1 MQIDLKNTEKP
12 LLNIPDDYTEVKY
25 NSEDTRKALLNI
37 LEDYGTEKSRMKNT
51 NSAVLNILEDYGTE
65 KNKMKNTQKAL
76 LNILEDYGTEKTK
89 MKNTNTAVINILED
103 YGTEKNKM
111 KHTQRAVLNILED
124 YGVEKTKSESAN
136 KDLQVANKELEQ
148 FAYVAS
154 HDLQEPLRTISIFVG
169 LLEEKY
175 SEKIDEDT
183 KQYLKFIVN
192 ATSKMQNL
200 IKDLLDFSQI
210 GRNISFAATDCNN
223 ILKEV
228 IANIGATIK
237 VSNAK
242 ITSTVLPVVIGNE
255 IELRQLFQNLIS
267 NAIKFHKKNS
277 NPEIEITFVEKET
290 EYLFAFK
297 DNGIGLEEQY
307 KDRIFI
313 IFQRLHSSTEYA
325 GTGIGL
331 ATCKKIV
338 ALHNGKIWMESKLG
352 HGSIFYFTIPKDKSN

>member
-1 MQIDLKNTEKP
+1 MQIDLKNMEKP
-12 LLNIPDDYTEVKY
+12 LLNIPDDCTEVKY

-51 NSAVLNILEDYGTE
+51 NS
-65 KNKMKNTQKAL
+65 
-76 LNILEDYGTEKTK
+76 
-89 MKNTNTAVINILED
+89 
-103 YGTEKNKM
+103 
-111 KHTQRAVLNILED
+111 AVLNILED

-169 LLEEKY
+169 LIEEKY
-175 SEKIDEDT
+175 SGKTDEDT
-183 KQYLKFIVN
+183 ELYLKQIVN
-192 ATSKMQNL
+192 AASKMQNL

-228 IANIGATIK
+228 IANLGATIK
-237 VSNAK
+237 ESKAK

-277 NPEIEITFVEKET
+277 KPEIEITFVEKDT

-313 IFQRLHSSTEYA
+313 IFQRLHTSTEYA

-352 HGSIFYFTIPKDKSN
+352 HGSIFYFTIPKEKSN

>member
-1 MQIDLKNTEKP
+1 MQISPTQNNIADILSGKNDLKDIET
-12 LLNIPDDYTEVKY
+12 
-25 NSEDTRKALLNI
+25 ALLNI
-37 LEDYGTEKSRMKNT
+37 LDDYSEEKSKSADIQSALLNILDDYSVEKVNMENT
-51 NSAVLNILEDYGTE
+51 QRAVLNILEDYGTE
-65 KNKMKNTQKAL
+65 KNN
-76 LNILEDYGTEKTK
+76 LE
-89 MKNTNTAVINILED
+89 N
-103 YGTEKNKM
+103 
-111 KHTQRAVLNILED
+111 TQRAVLNILED
-124 YGVEKTKSESAN
+124 YSEEKGKVETIN
-136 KDLQVANKELEQ
+136 NDLSSANKELEQ

-175 SEKIDEDT
+175 SGKIDEDT

-192 ATSKMQNL
+192 AASKMQNL

-210 GRNISFAATDCNN
+210 GRNISFASTDCNN

-237 VSNAK
+237 LSNAK

-277 NPEIEITFVEKET
+277 NPEINITFLEKET

-313 IFQRLHSSTEYA
+313 IFQH
-325 GTGIGL
+325 IQ
-331 ATCKKIV
+331 
-338 ALHNGKIWMESKLG
+338 
-352 HGSIFYFTIPKDKSN
+352 

>member
-1 MQIDLKNTEKP
+1 MQIYPTQNNIADILSEKNDLKDIE
-12 LLNIPDDYTEVKY
+12 
-25 NSEDTRKALLNI
+25 KALLNI
-37 LEDYGTEKSRMKNT
+37 LDDYGEEKSK
-51 NSAVLNILEDYGTE
+51 SADI
-65 KNKMKNTQKAL
+65 QSAL
-76 LNILEDYGTEKTK
+76 LNILDDYSVEKV
-89 MKNTNTAVINILED
+89 NLE
-103 YGTEKNKM
+103 N
-111 KHTQRAVLNILED
+111 TQRAVLNILED
-124 YGVEKTKSESAN
+124 YSEEKGKVETIN
-136 KDLQVANKELEQ
+136 NDLSSANKELEQ

-169 LLEEKY
+169 LIEEKY
-175 SEKIDEDT
+175 SGKTDEDT
-183 KQYLKFIVN
+183 ELYLKQIVN
-192 ATSKMQNL
+192 AASKMQNL

-228 IANIGATIK
+228 IANLGATIK
-237 VSNAK
+237 ESKAK
-242 ITSTVLPVVIGNE
+242 ITTTVLPVVIGNE

-313 IFQRLHSSTEYA
+313 IFQRLHTATEYA

-352 HGSIFYFTIPKDKSN
+352 HGSIFYFTIPKEKSN

>member
-1 MQIDLKNTEKP
+1 MQISPTQNNIADILSEKNDLKDIE
-12 LLNIPDDYTEVKY
+12 
-25 NSEDTRKALLNI
+25 KALLNI
-37 LEDYGTEKSRMKNT
+37 LDDYGEEKSKSADIQSALLNILDDYSVEKVNMENT
-51 NSAVLNILEDYGTE
+51 QRAVLNILEDYGTE
-65 KNKMKNTQKAL
+65 KNN
-76 LNILEDYGTEKTK
+76 LE
-89 MKNTNTAVINILED
+89 N
-103 YGTEKNKM
+103 
-111 KHTQRAVLNILED
+111 TQRAVLNILED
-124 YGVEKTKSESAN
+124 YSEEKGKVETIN
-136 KDLQVANKELEQ
+136 NDLSSANKELEQ

-169 LLEEKY
+169 LIEEKY
-175 SEKIDEDT
+175 SGKTDEDT
-183 KQYLKFIVN
+183 ELYLKQIVN
-192 ATSKMQNL
+192 AASKMQNL

-228 IANIGATIK
+228 IANLGATIK
-237 VSNAK
+237 ESRAK
-242 ITSTVLPVVIGNE
+242 ITTTVLPVVIGNE

-277 NPEIEITFVEKET
+277 NPEIEITYVEKDT

-313 IFQRLHSSTEYA
+313 IFQRLHTATEYA

-352 HGSIFYFTIPKDKSN
+352 HGSIFYFTIPKEKSN

>member
-1 MQIDLKNTEKP
+1 MQISPTQNNIADILSGKNDLKDIE
-12 LLNIPDDYTEVKY
+12 
-25 NSEDTRKALLNI
+25 KALLNI
-37 LEDYGTEKSRMKNT
+37 LDDYGEEKSKSADIQSALLNILDDYSVEKVNMENT
-51 NSAVLNILEDYGTE
+51 QRAVLNILEDYGTE
-65 KNKMKNTQKAL
+65 KNN
-76 LNILEDYGTEKTK
+76 LE
-89 MKNTNTAVINILED
+89 N
-103 YGTEKNKM
+103 
-111 KHTQRAVLNILED
+111 TQRAVLNILDD
-124 YGVEKTKSESAN
+124 YSEEKGKVETIN
-136 KDLQVANKELEQ
+136 NDLSSANKELEQ

-175 SEKIDEDT
+175 SGKIDEDT

-210 GRNISFAATDCNN
+210 GRNISFAATDCND

-313 IFQRLHSSTEYA
+313 IFQRLHTATEYA

-352 HGSIFYFTIPKDKSN
+352 HGSIFYFTIPKEKSN

>member
-1 MQIDLKNTEKP
+1 MQIDLKNMEKP

-37 LEDYGTEKSRMKNT
+37 LEDYGIEKSRMKNT
-51 NSAVLNILEDYGTE
+51 NSAVLNILEDYG
-65 KNKMKNTQKAL
+65 L
-76 LNILEDYGTEKTK
+76 
-89 MKNTNTAVINILED
+89 
-103 YGTEKNKM
+103 
-111 KHTQRAVLNILED
+111 
-124 YGVEKTKSESAN
+124 EKTKSESAN

-169 LLEEKY
+169 LIEEKY
-175 SEKIDEDT
+175 SGKTDEDT
-183 KQYLKFIVN
+183 ELYLKQIVN
-192 ATSKMQNL
+192 AASKMQNL

-228 IANIGATIK
+228 IANLGATIK
-237 VSNAK
+237 ESKAK

-277 NPEIEITFVEKET
+277 KPEIEITFVEKDT

-313 IFQRLHSSTEYA
+313 IFQRLHTSTEYA

-352 HGSIFYFTIPKDKSN
+352 HGSIFYFTIPKEKSN

>member
-1 MQIDLKNTEKP
+1 MQIDLKNMEKP

-37 LEDYGTEKSRMKNT
+37 LEDYGIEKSRMKNT
-51 NSAVLNILEDYGTE
+51 NSAVLNILEDYG
-65 KNKMKNTQKAL
+65 L
-76 LNILEDYGTEKTK
+76 
-89 MKNTNTAVINILED
+89 
-103 YGTEKNKM
+103 
-111 KHTQRAVLNILED
+111 
-124 YGVEKTKSESAN
+124 EKTKSESAN

-169 LLEEKY
+169 LIEEKY
-175 SEKIDEDT
+175 SGKTDEDT
-183 KQYLKFIVN
+183 ELYLKQIVN
-192 ATSKMQNL
+192 AASKMQNL

-228 IANIGATIK
+228 IANLGATIK
-237 VSNAK
+237 ESKAK

-277 NPEIEITFVEKET
+277 NPEIEITFVEKDT

-313 IFQRLHSSTEYA
+313 IFQRLHTATEYA

-352 HGSIFYFTIPKDKSN
+352 HGSIFYFTIPKEKSN

>member
-51 NSAVLNILEDYGTE
+51 NSAVLNILEDYG
-65 KNKMKNTQKAL
+65 
-76 LNILEDYGTEKTK
+76 
-89 MKNTNTAVINILED
+89 
-103 YGTEKNKM
+103 
-111 KHTQRAVLNILED
+111 
-124 YGVEKTKSESAN
+124 VEKTKSESAN

-169 LLEEKY
+169 LIEEKY
-175 SEKIDEDT
+175 SGKTDEDT
-183 KQYLKFIVN
+183 ELYLKQIVN
-192 ATSKMQNL
+192 AASKMQNL

-228 IANIGATIK
+228 IANLGATIK
-237 VSNAK
+237 ESKAK

-277 NPEIEITFVEKET
+277 KPEIEITFVEKDT

-313 IFQRLHSSTEYA
+313 IFQRLHTSTEYA

-352 HGSIFYFTIPKDKSN
+352 HGSIFYFTIPKEKSN

>member
-51 NSAVLNILEDYGTE
+51 NSAVLNILEDYG
-65 KNKMKNTQKAL
+65 
-76 LNILEDYGTEKTK
+76 
-89 MKNTNTAVINILED
+89 
-103 YGTEKNKM
+103 
-111 KHTQRAVLNILED
+111 
-124 YGVEKTKSESAN
+124 VEKTKSESAN

-169 LLEEKY
+169 LIEEKY
-175 SEKIDEDT
+175 SGKTDEDT
-183 KQYLKFIVN
+183 ELYLKQIVN
-192 ATSKMQNL
+192 AASKMQNL

-228 IANIGATIK
+228 IANLGATIK
-237 VSNAK
+237 ESKAK

-313 IFQRLHSSTEYA
+313 IFQRLHTSTEYA

-352 HGSIFYFTIPKDKSN
+352 HGSIFYFTIPKEKSN

>member
-1 MQIDLKNTEKP
+1 MQIDLKNMEKP

-37 LEDYGTEKSRMKNT
+37 LEDYGIEKSRMKNT
-51 NSAVLNILEDYGTE
+51 NSAVLNILEDYG
-65 KNKMKNTQKAL
+65 L
-76 LNILEDYGTEKTK
+76 
-89 MKNTNTAVINILED
+89 
-103 YGTEKNKM
+103 
-111 KHTQRAVLNILED
+111 
-124 YGVEKTKSESAN
+124 EKTKSESAN

-169 LLEEKY
+169 LIEEKY
-175 SEKIDEDT
+175 SGKTDEDT
-183 KQYLKFIVN
+183 ELYLKQIVN
-192 ATSKMQNL
+192 AASKMQNL

-228 IANIGATIK
+228 IANLGATIK
-237 VSNAK
+237 ESKAK

-277 NPEIEITFVEKET
+277 KPEIEITFVEKDT

-313 IFQRLHSSTEYA
+313 IFQRLHTATEYA

-352 HGSIFYFTIPKDKSN
+352 HGSIFYFTIPKEKSN

>member
-12 LLNIPDDYTEVKY
+12 LLNIPDDCTEVKY

-37 LEDYGTEKSRMKNT
+37 LEDYGIEKSRMKNT
-51 NSAVLNILEDYGTE
+51 NSAVLNILEDYG
-65 KNKMKNTQKAL
+65 L
-76 LNILEDYGTEKTK
+76 
-89 MKNTNTAVINILED
+89 
-103 YGTEKNKM
+103 
-111 KHTQRAVLNILED
+111 
-124 YGVEKTKSESAN
+124 EKTKSESAN

-169 LLEEKY
+169 LIEEKY
-175 SEKIDEDT
+175 SGKTDEDT
-183 KQYLKFIVN
+183 ELYLKQIVN
-192 ATSKMQNL
+192 AASKMQNL

-228 IANIGATIK
+228 IANLGATIK
-237 VSNAK
+237 ESKAK
-242 ITSTVLPVVIGNE
+242 ITTTVLPVVIGNE

-277 NPEIEITFVEKET
+277 KPEIEITFVEKDT

-313 IFQRLHSSTEYA
+313 IFQRLHTSTEYA

-352 HGSIFYFTIPKDKSN
+352 HGSIFYFTIPKEKSN

>member
-1 MQIDLKNTEKP
+1 MQISPTQNNIADILSEKNDLKDIE
-12 LLNIPDDYTEVKY
+12 
-25 NSEDTRKALLNI
+25 KALLNI
-37 LEDYGTEKSRMKNT
+37 LDDYGEEKSKSADIQSALLNILDDYSVEKVNMENT
-51 NSAVLNILEDYGTE
+51 QRAVLNILEDYGTE
-65 KNKMKNTQKAL
+65 KNN
-76 LNILEDYGTEKTK
+76 LE
-89 MKNTNTAVINILED
+89 N
-103 YGTEKNKM
+103 
-111 KHTQRAVLNILED
+111 TQRAVLNILED
-124 YGVEKTKSESAN
+124 YSEEKGKVETIN
-136 KDLQVANKELEQ
+136 NDLSSANKELEQ

-169 LLEEKY
+169 LIEEKY
-175 SEKIDEDT
+175 SGKTDEDT
-183 KQYLKFIVN
+183 ELYLKQIVN
-192 ATSKMQNL
+192 AASKMQNL

-228 IANIGATIK
+228 IENLGATIK
-237 VSNAK
+237 ESKAK
-242 ITSTVLPVVIGNE
+242 ITTTVLPVVIGNE

-277 NPEIEITFVEKET
+277 NPEIEITCVEKET
-290 EYLFAFK
+290 EYLFGFK

-313 IFQRLHSSTEYA
+313 IFQRLHTATEYA

-338 ALHNGKIWMESKLG
+338 ALHNGKIWMESKLE
-352 HGSIFYFTIPKDKSN
+352 HGSVFYFTIPKEKSN

>member
-1 MQIDLKNTEKP
+1 MQISPTQNNIADILSGKNDLKDIE
-12 LLNIPDDYTEVKY
+12 
-25 NSEDTRKALLNI
+25 KALLNI
-37 LEDYGTEKSRMKNT
+37 LDDYGEEKSKSADIQSALLNILDDYSVEKVNMENT
-51 NSAVLNILEDYGTE
+51 QRAVLNILEDYGTE
-65 KNKMKNTQKAL
+65 KNN
-76 LNILEDYGTEKTK
+76 LE
-89 MKNTNTAVINILED
+89 N
-103 YGTEKNKM
+103 
-111 KHTQRAVLNILED
+111 TQRAVLNILDD
-124 YGVEKTKSESAN
+124 YSEEKGKVETIN
-136 KDLQVANKELEQ
+136 NDLSSANKELEQ

-169 LLEEKY
+169 LIEEKY
-175 SEKIDEDT
+175 SGKTDEDT
-183 KQYLKFIVN
+183 ELYLKQIVN
-192 ATSKMQNL
+192 AASKMQNL

-228 IANIGATIK
+228 IANLGATIK
-237 VSNAK
+237 ESKAK
-242 ITSTVLPVVIGNE
+242 ITTTVLPVVIGNE

-277 NPEIEITFVEKET
+277 NPEIEITCVEKDT

-313 IFQRLHSSTEYA
+313 IFQRLHTSTEYA

-352 HGSIFYFTIPKDKSN
+352 HGSIFYFTIPKEKSN

>member
-1 MQIDLKNTEKP
+1 MQISPTQNNIADILSGKNDLKDIE
-12 LLNIPDDYTEVKY
+12 
-25 NSEDTRKALLNI
+25 KALLNI
-37 LEDYGTEKSRMKNT
+37 LDDYGEEKSKSADIQSALLNILDDYSVEKVNMENT
-51 NSAVLNILEDYGTE
+51 QRAVLNILEDYGTE
-65 KNKMKNTQKAL
+65 KNN
-76 LNILEDYGTEKTK
+76 LE
-89 MKNTNTAVINILED
+89 N
-103 YGTEKNKM
+103 
-111 KHTQRAVLNILED
+111 TQRAVLNILED
-124 YGVEKTKSESAN
+124 YSEEKGKVETIN
-136 KDLQVANKELEQ
+136 NDLSSANKELEQ

-175 SEKIDEDT
+175 SGKIDEDT

-277 NPEIEITFVEKET
+277 NPEINITFVEKET

-313 IFQRLHSSTEYA
+313 IFQRLHTATEYA

-338 ALHNGKIWMESKLG
+338 ALHNGNIWMESKLG
-352 HGSIFYFTIPKDKSN
+352 HGSIFYFTIPKEKLN

>member
-1 MQIDLKNTEKP
+1 MQISPTQNNIADILSEKNDLKDIE
-12 LLNIPDDYTEVKY
+12 
-25 NSEDTRKALLNI
+25 KALLNI
-37 LEDYGTEKSRMKNT
+37 LDDYGEEKSKSADIQSALLNILDDYSVEKVNMENT
-51 NSAVLNILEDYGTE
+51 QRAVLNILEDYGTE
-65 KNKMKNTQKAL
+65 KNN
-76 LNILEDYGTEKTK
+76 LE
-89 MKNTNTAVINILED
+89 N
-103 YGTEKNKM
+103 
-111 KHTQRAVLNILED
+111 TQRAVLNILDD
-124 YGVEKTKSESAN
+124 YSEEKGKVETIN
-136 KDLQVANKELEQ
+136 NDLSSANKELEQ

-175 SEKIDEDT
+175 SGKIDEDT

-210 GRNISFAATDCNN
+210 GRNISFEATDCNN

-277 NPEIEITFVEKET
+277 NPEIEITFVEKDT

-297 DNGIGLEEQY
+297 DNGIGIEEQY

-313 IFQRLHSSTEYA
+313 IFQRLHTVTEYA

-338 ALHNGKIWMESKLG
+338 TLHNGKIWIESKLG
-352 HGSIFYFTIPKDKSN
+352 NGSIFYFTIPKEK

>member
-1 MQIDLKNTEKP
+1 MQISPTQNNIADILSEKNDLKDIE
-12 LLNIPDDYTEVKY
+12 
-25 NSEDTRKALLNI
+25 KALLNI
-37 LEDYGTEKSRMKNT
+37 LDDYGEEKSKSADIQSALLNILDDYSVEKVNMENT
-51 NSAVLNILEDYGTE
+51 QRAVLNILEDYGTE
-65 KNKMKNTQKAL
+65 KNN
-76 LNILEDYGTEKTK
+76 LE
-89 MKNTNTAVINILED
+89 N
-103 YGTEKNKM
+103 
-111 KHTQRAVLNILED
+111 TQRAVLNILED
-124 YGVEKTKSESAN
+124 YSEEKGKVETIN
-136 KDLQVANKELEQ
+136 NDLSSANKELEQ

-175 SEKIDEDT
+175 SGKTDEDT

-313 IFQRLHSSTEYA
+313 IFQRLHTATEYA

-338 ALHNGKIWMESKLG
+338 ALHNGNIWMESKLG
-352 HGSIFYFTIPKDKSN
+352 HGSIFYFTIPKEKSKF

>member
-1 MQIDLKNTEKP
+1 MQIDLKNMEKP
-12 LLNIPDDYTEVKY
+12 LLNIPDDCTEVKY

-51 NSAVLNILEDYGTE
+51 NSAVLNILEDYG
-65 KNKMKNTQKAL
+65 L
-76 LNILEDYGTEKTK
+76 
-89 MKNTNTAVINILED
+89 
-103 YGTEKNKM
+103 
-111 KHTQRAVLNILED
+111 
-124 YGVEKTKSESAN
+124 EKTKSESAN

-169 LLEEKY
+169 LIEEKY
-175 SEKIDEDT
+175 SGKTDEDT
-183 KQYLKFIVN
+183 ELYLKQIVN
-192 ATSKMQNL
+192 AASKMQNL

-228 IANIGATIK
+228 IANLGATIK
-237 VSNAK
+237 ESKAK

-277 NPEIEITFVEKET
+277 NPEIEITCVEKDT

-313 IFQRLHSSTEYA
+313 IFQRLHTSTEYA

-352 HGSIFYFTIPKDKSN
+352 HGSIFYFTIPKEKSN

>member
-1 MQIDLKNTEKP
+1 MQISPTQNNIADILSEKNDLKDIE
-12 LLNIPDDYTEVKY
+12 
-25 NSEDTRKALLNI
+25 KALLNI
-37 LEDYGTEKSRMKNT
+37 LDDYGEEKSKSADIQSALLNILDDYSVEKVNMENT
-51 NSAVLNILEDYGTE
+51 QRAVLNILEDYGTE
-65 KNKMKNTQKAL
+65 KNN
-76 LNILEDYGTEKTK
+76 LE
-89 MKNTNTAVINILED
+89 N
-103 YGTEKNKM
+103 
-111 KHTQRAVLNILED
+111 TQRAVLNILED
-124 YGVEKTKSESAN
+124 YSEEKGKVETIN
-136 KDLQVANKELEQ
+136 NDLSSANKELEQ

-175 SEKIDEDT
+175 SGKIDEDT

-192 ATSKMQNL
+192 AASKMQNL

-277 NPEIEITFVEKET
+277 NPEIEITCVEKET

-313 IFQRLHSSTEYA
+313 IFQRLHTATEYA

-352 HGSIFYFTIPKDKSN
+352 HGSIFYFTIPKEKSN

>member
-12 LLNIPDDYTEVKY
+12 LLNIPDDCTEVKY

-51 NSAVLNILEDYGTE
+51 NS
-65 KNKMKNTQKAL
+65 
-76 LNILEDYGTEKTK
+76 
-89 MKNTNTAVINILED
+89 
-103 YGTEKNKM
+103 
-111 KHTQRAVLNILED
+111 AVLNILED

-169 LLEEKY
+169 LIEEKY
-175 SEKIDEDT
+175 SGKTDEDT
-183 KQYLKFIVN
+183 ELYLKQIVN
-192 ATSKMQNL
+192 AASKMQNL

-228 IANIGATIK
+228 IANLGATIK
-237 VSNAK
+237 ESKAK

-313 IFQRLHSSTEYA
+313 IFQRLHTSTEYA

-352 HGSIFYFTIPKDKSN
+352 HGSIFYFTIPKEKSN